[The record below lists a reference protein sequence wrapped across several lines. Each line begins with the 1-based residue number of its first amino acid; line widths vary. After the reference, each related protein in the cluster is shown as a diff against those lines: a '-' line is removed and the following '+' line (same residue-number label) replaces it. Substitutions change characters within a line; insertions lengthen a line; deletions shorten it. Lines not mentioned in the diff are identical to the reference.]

1 MLRRFLAISLC
12 LCLVSLTACNSGDA
26 KSNSEISKTEA
37 SVKSEVIFS
46 DIHKYVDEAVY
57 TMIFEPVA
65 GAVNKTAIG
74 MDMPMDID
82 ANWLPETQNTEN
94 FNITDTVSKKDY
106 AFAKIL
112 TAPSNLQEFYKTED
126 KDKILDEMQSTYFS
140 VKDMHDGLL
149 KNATEDFGYT
159 LVTDW
164 TGKFDTWDFYLME
177 FIDEE
182 KGIYSIRL
190 VTGNDLMD
198 ENYYLF
204 EYKADIPVKEKELIE
219 KYRSIV
225 FSMRTM

>member
-1 MLRRFLAISLC
+1 MLRRFLATLLC
-12 LCLVSLTACNSGDA
+12 LSLVSLTACTTGGTKPSSEA
-26 KSNSEISKTEA
+26 PKSQA
-37 SVKSEVIFS
+37 SVKTEIVFS
-46 DIHKYVDEAVY
+46 DIHKYVEDAVY

-65 GAVNKTAIG
+65 TAVNKSAIG

-82 ANWLPETQNTEN
+82 ANWLPETLNTEN

-106 AFAKIL
+106 AFAKVF
-112 TAPSNLQEFYKTED
+112 TAPANLEEFYKTTD
-126 KDKILDEMQSTYFS
+126 KDKILDEMQSTYFK
-140 VKDMHDGLL
+140 VMDMHDGLL

-164 TGKFDTWDFYLME
+164 TGKFETWDFYLLE

-190 VTGNDLMD
+190 ATGNDLMN

-204 EYKADIPVKEKELIE
+204 EYKADIPVKQKELIE

-225 FSMRTM
+225 FSMRAM